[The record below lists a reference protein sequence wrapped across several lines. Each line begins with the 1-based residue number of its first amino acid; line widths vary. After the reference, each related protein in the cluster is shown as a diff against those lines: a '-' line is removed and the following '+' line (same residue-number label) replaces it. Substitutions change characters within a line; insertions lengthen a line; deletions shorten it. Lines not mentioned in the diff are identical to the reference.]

1 MNALSADRFLREL
14 AADSPSARGGLNL
27 SEKLDIMPHCKSPGA
42 RRRATQRVGNDNVY
56 YVPFAAT
63 RIHRKLTIAYDPAGR
78 TIRDGCGFL
87 EKRGGSRLE
96 AC

>member
-1 MNALSADRFLREL
+1 VNALSADRFLREL

-63 RIHRKLTIAYDPAGR
+63 
-78 TIRDGCGFL
+78 
-87 EKRGGSRLE
+87 
-96 AC
+96 